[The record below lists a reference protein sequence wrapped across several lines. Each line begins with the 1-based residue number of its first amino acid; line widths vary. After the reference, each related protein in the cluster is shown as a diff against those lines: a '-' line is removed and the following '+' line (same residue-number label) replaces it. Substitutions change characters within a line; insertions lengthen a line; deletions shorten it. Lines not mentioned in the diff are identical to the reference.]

1 MLDAADVFDKTKTRE
16 MIKKGRRAK
25 WWQRKGS
32 PKRGFKYFDCDGRPI
47 TDPAELERISSL
59 VIPPA
64 WGEVRICPQAG
75 GRLQVVGMDTRGRI
89 QYRYHASFAEK
100 QQRKKFA
107 KIEKFGEYL
116 PKLKSVTNEHL
127 ALDGLPKDKVLA
139 LMMRLINS
147 LYFRVGTDL
156 SVKHYKT
163 YGITTLYK
171 KHLKIGHNGKL
182 EFNFVGKSHVEHRK
196 VLVDPELSMVMK
208 DLVSLGKGR
217 KLFRYLDDQ
226 GRPHSITPGQVN
238 AYLKCATAPWFSAK
252 DFRTWGG
259 SLLAALHLADMGPA
273 EDEKQIKK
281 NIVRAVKCVAEEL
294 GNTPAVCRASYIHP
308 VVLQAYERGVTLD
321 QFRPRKG
328 RAIKLIAAG
337 LEPEEA
343 ALIRMFGSLGSA
355 ASASSGSAASSA
367 TVAR

>member
-1 MLDAADVFDKTKTRE
+1 MLDTAEVFDKTKTRGT
-16 MIKKGRRAK
+16 ITKGCRAR

-32 PKRGFKYFDCDGRPI
+32 PKKGFKYFDCEGNPI
-47 TDPAELERISSL
+47 TDEGKLTRISSL

-64 WGEVRICPQAG
+64 WREVRICPQAG

-89 QYRYHASFAEK
+89 QYRYHTSFAEK

-116 PKLKSVTNEHL
+116 PKLKAVTNEHL
-127 ALDGLPKDKVLA
+127 ALDGLPKEKVLA

-171 KHLKIGHNGKL
+171 KHLRIGRGGKL
-182 EFNFVGKSHVEHRK
+182 EFNFVGKSHVQHRK
-196 VLVDPELSMVMK
+196 VLVDPELAMVMK

-217 KLFRYLDDQ
+217 KLFRYVDDQ
-226 GRPHSITPGQVN
+226 GKPHSITPSQVN
-238 AYLKCATAPWFSAK
+238 MYLKSATDPMFSAK

-259 SLLAALHLADMGPA
+259 TLLAAEQLAEYGPA

-281 NIVRAVKCVAEEL
+281 NIVRAVKCVAEDL

-308 VVLQAYERGVTLD
+308 TVLRAYERGITLD
-321 QFRPRKG
+321 QFRPRKS

-343 ALIRMFGSLGSA
+343 ALLRMFGSVGSA
-355 ASASSGSAASSA
+355 SLSASSASAA
-367 TVAR
+367 R